1 MNLALFISRRTA
13 RATSS
18 TQSVIMRIA
27 TAAVAASAAVSLI
40 TLAIVFGF
48 KEEIQSVVRGTM
60 SEVIVTDLRTL
71 NATQSRPVE
80 ATPELTELIASA
92 HGVKGI
98 NAYTMRGC
106 VIRSSHQSMGIL
118 LKGID
123 STERLEWF
131 ASQLE
136 EGATPAIDGTR
147 KKEIMIP
154 RTTAKSLAVE
164 VGDRIEIMLLDG
176 ERPQR
181 DVMKVCGIYSSIG
194 DEAMAAA
201 ITDIRNLQKI
211 NGWSDTTVSG
221 FEIALHDGADAD
233 LVADQINT
241 RLWED
246 YEGEANL
253 SAIAAKELYAPI
265 FAWLGTHDI
274 NAAVVI
280 CIMFAVA
287 LFNMITALLIL
298 VFERTRTI
306 GILKSLGMDNRTIRR
321 IFLYQAA
328 RLTAQGLLI
337 GNAIGLGIVALQHYT
352 GLVRLDASAYF
363 VSEVPMR
370 LTAVDVVGLNI
381 GFTAAILLMVFVATA
396 ITARIK
402 PSEAVKYE

>member
-13 RATSS
+13 NATTS
-18 TQSVIMRIA
+18 TQSVIIRIA
-27 TAAVAASAAVSLI
+27 TAAVAASAAVSLV

-48 KEEIQSVVRGTM
+48 KEEIRKVVKGTM
-60 SEVIVTDLRTL
+60 SEVIVTDLRSL
-71 NATQSRPVE
+71 SATQPYPVE
-80 ATPELTELIASA
+80 ATPELTDLIASA
-92 HGVKGI
+92 HGI
-98 NAYTMRGC
+98 ESIDAYAMRGC
-106 VIRSSHQSMGIL
+106 VIRSSHQSMGIA
-118 LKGID
+118 LKGIG
-123 STERLEWF
+123 SAERLEWF

-136 EGATPAIDGTR
+136 EGAIPSIDGER
-147 KKEIMIP
+147 KKEVLIP
-154 RTTAKSLAVE
+154 RTTAKRLAVG

-181 DVMKVCGIYSSIG
+181 DVMKVCGIYSAIG

-201 ITDIRNLQKI
+201 VTDLRNLQKI
-211 NGWSDTTVSG
+211 NGWCGATVSG
-221 FEIALHDGADAD
+221 FEISLLDGADAET
-233 LVADQINT
+233 VADHINT

-246 YEGEANL
+246 YEGDANL

-328 RLTAQGLLI
+328 RLTVRGLLV
-337 GNAIGLGIVALQHYT
+337 GNAIGLGLVALQHYT
-352 GLVRLDASAYF
+352 GIFRLDASAYF
-363 VSEVPMR
+363 VSKVPTS
-370 LTAVDVVGLNI
+370 LTVGDIAWLNI
-381 GFTAAILLMVFVATA
+381 GFATTILLLVFVATA